1 MNRLLVYAILSAL
14 LFVMVAGCTTPAETK
29 EVAPIPT
36 SPVTTV
42 PTEITPVQTPA
53 PVTDASLSGT
63 WYLKLMSEQ
72 NGTAQV
78 QTINPETTVMFEGEN
93 NITGYAGCNNYFGQ
107 YTLTGKTGSQG
118 KGMSISPLASTK
130 KYCDQSSATE
140 TTYLQILEGA
150 EFYLVNTNQELSIMD
165 SLNNTL
171 VYQRTPYTATS
182 VPIGS

>member
-1 MNRLLVYAILSAL
+1 MNRLFVYAILSAL
-14 LFVMVAGCTTPAETK
+14 LFVMVAGCTATTETK
-29 EVAPIPT
+29 EVPPVST
-36 SPVTTV
+36 SPVTAV

-53 PVTDASLSGT
+53 PVTDSSLSGT

-78 QTINPETTVMFEGEN
+78 QTINPETTVMFEDGN
-93 NITGYAGCNNYFGQ
+93 NITGYAGCNMYGGQ
-107 YTLTGKTGSQG
+107 YTLTGKTGNQG
-118 KGMSISPLASTK
+118 KGISISPLISTK
-130 KYCDQSSATE
+130 KYCPESSTTE
-140 TTYLQILEGA
+140 TIYLDILQGA
-150 EFYLVNTNQELSIMD
+150 VSYLVNENQELSIMD